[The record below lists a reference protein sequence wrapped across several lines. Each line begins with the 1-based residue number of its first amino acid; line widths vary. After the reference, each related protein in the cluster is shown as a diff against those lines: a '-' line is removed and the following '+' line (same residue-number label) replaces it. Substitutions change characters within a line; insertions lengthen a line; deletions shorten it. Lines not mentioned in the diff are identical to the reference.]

1 MSHRATRGV
10 CIGVDRH
17 LKAGGL
23 VPADVDAATLQFLR
37 SIGAVEFVTD
47 APVVEPVVLGE
58 PTEIKAGAE
67 EPKPE
72 AEEPKPEAAKK
83 KK

>member
-37 SIGAVEFVTD
+37 SIGAVEPVPD
-47 APVVEPVVLGE
+47 EPALDEAVVESPAESKQE
-58 PTEIKAGAE
+58 PG
-67 EPKPE
+67 
-72 AEEPKPEAAKK
+72 KK